1 MNTGRRFNGEALAFQ
16 ATGLHNNPRSRSLN
30 HDH

>member
-1 MNTGRRFNGEALAFQ
+1 MNTGLRFDGEALAFQ
-16 ATGLHNNPRSRSLN
+16 ATGLHNHPRSRSLN

>member
-1 MNTGRRFNGEALAFQ
+1 MNTGRRFEGEALAIQ

>member
-1 MNTGRRFNGEALAFQ
+1 MKTGRRFDGEALAFQ
-16 ATGLHNNPRSRSLN
+16 ATGLHNNPRLRSLN